1 MHQTPARDT
10 SPELSELTRWVY
22 ELLDAHR
29 DTASLAADLECDQEW
44 RAHLDYLRDLQ
55 RHARESLAR
64 VHGVKHTDSH
74 RPGAR

>member
-1 MHQTPARDT
+1 MYEIPGRDT

-29 DTASLAADLECDQEW
+29 DTASLAADLEGDHEW
-44 RAHLDYLRDLQ
+44 RVHLDYLRDLQ

-64 VHGVKHTDSH
+64 VHGVEHPDS
-74 RPGAR
+74 RRRGAT

>member
-1 MHQTPARDT
+1 MYEMPARDT

-29 DTASLAADLECDQEW
+29 DTASLAADLEGDQEW
-44 RAHLDYLRDLQ
+44 RAHLYYLRDLQ
-55 RHARESLAR
+55 RHARESLAW
-64 VHGVKHTDSH
+64 VHGVKHTDSP